1 VVNRYLTQ
9 RPGFSR
15 REIYR
20 RIGTIYNHL
29 RNRTVP
35 VVHKGLWRILE
46 RVEREEASKRGL
58 EEFKYGTN
66 DEMLRRIEENIVR
79 RP

>member
-1 VVNRYLTQ
+1 
-9 RPGFSR
+9 
-15 REIYR
+15 
-20 RIGTIYNHL
+20 
-29 RNRTVP
+29 
-35 VVHKGLWRILE
+35 LE